1 MPSFASV
8 RERSEA
14 NRSYVHTQNSQ
25 EFSTIRTHFFIGMV
39 IVSLTSSLIDI
50 MTRRGAAAIRRPAT
64 MLLPAFSGATGK
76 ATPTTTA
83 QSVIISPR
91 FLNEKDPARAT
102 TPFTPCCLFF
112 PLPPP
117 SSVNTVR

>member
-14 NRSYVHTQNSQ
+14 NRSYVHT
-25 EFSTIRTHFFIGMV
+25 ESTRVQYNPHTFGMV

-50 MTRRGAAAIRRPAT
+50 MTRRGAVAIRRPAT
-64 MLLPAFSGATGK
+64 MLLPAFKGATGK
-76 ATPTTTA
+76 ATPTATA

-91 FLNEKDPARAT
+91 FLHE
-102 TPFTPCCLFF
+102 
-112 PLPPP
+112 
-117 SSVNTVR
+117 